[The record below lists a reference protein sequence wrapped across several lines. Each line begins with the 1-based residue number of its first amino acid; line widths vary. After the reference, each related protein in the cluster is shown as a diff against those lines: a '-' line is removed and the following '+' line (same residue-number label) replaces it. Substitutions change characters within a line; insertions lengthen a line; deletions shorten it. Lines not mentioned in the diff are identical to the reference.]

1 MDMAITGSDILA
13 GISCGDAVS
22 FGNMAVAPLVRNA
35 EAAEG
40 PEYLILREAF
50 EAGFLQVSEVSESG
64 SVPELVVRNTGKL
77 PILILDG
84 EELAGAKQN
93 RVVNTSILV
102 PPEAKIVVPVSC
114 TESGRWSYR
123 SAHFSDSDVMMSR
136 NIRAKK
142 ARSVS
147 ESLERSSEF
156 SSNQGEVWEEI
167 RMEARACGVE
177 SPTGAMKDT
186 HERHRGSMGKYNE
199 AFQLVDGQTGC
210 LVFLRGEAAGCE
222 LLSRPEKYAML
233 HQKIIGSYAMDA
245 LQSHHGSD
253 DRNPVPQKA
262 FEQAMDAIGNIKAEC
277 FPSVGLGEDCRIR
290 EGRITGSA
298 LRYENVSIHAAV
310 FWLEEERRQHA
321 GHGDG
326 ESRHEERMATFDE
339 RRQRMNR

>member
-1 MDMAITGSDILA
+1 MNMGVESDILA

-22 FGNMAVAPLVRNA
+22 FGNIAVAPLVRNA
-35 EAAEG
+35 EAAKG

-50 EAGFLQVSEVSESG
+50 EAEVLQVSEVSESG
-64 SVPELVVRNTGKL
+64 SVPELMVRNTGKL
-77 PILILDG
+77 PVLILDG
-84 EELAGAKQN
+84 EELSGAKQN

-147 ESLERSSEF
+147 ESLERSSRF
-156 SSNQGEVWEEI
+156 SSDQGEVWEEI
-167 RMEARACGVE
+167 RMEAMACGVE

-186 HERHRGSMGKYNE
+186 HERHRDTMEKYSE

-222 LLSRPEKYAML
+222 LLSWPEKYAML
-233 HQKIIGSYAMDA
+233 HQKIIRSYAIDA
-245 LQSHHGSD
+245 LQNHQSVSD
-253 DRNPVPQKA
+253 PDPIPQKA
-262 FEQAMDAIGNIKAEC
+262 FDQAFDAIGNIKAEC
-277 FPSVGLGEDCRIR
+277 FPSVGLGEDCRLR
-290 EGRITGSA
+290 EGWITGSA

-310 FWLEEERRQHA
+310 FWLEEERRSHA
-321 GHGDG
+321 G
-326 ESRHEERMATFDE
+326 EERHGERMSSFNE
-339 RRQRMNR
+339 RRRRMNR

>member
-1 MDMAITGSDILA
+1 MVVTGSDILA

-22 FGNMAVAPLVRNA
+22 FGNMAVAPLLRNA

-50 EAGFLQVSEVSESG
+50 EAGFLRVSEVSESG

-77 PILILDG
+77 PVLILDG

-147 ESLERSSEF
+147 ESLERSSRF
-156 SSNQGEVWEEI
+156 SSDQGEVWEEI
-167 RMEARACGVE
+167 RMEAVSCGVE

-186 HERHRGSMGKYNE
+186 HEHYRGSMEKYSK
-199 AFQLVDGQTGC
+199 AFELVDGQTGC
-210 LVFLRGEAAGCE
+210 LVFLQGNVAGCE

-233 HQKIIGSYAMDA
+233 HQKIVRSYTIDA
-245 LQSHHGSD
+245 LRSYHGAK
-253 DRNPVPQKA
+253 DRDPVPQKA
-262 FEQAMDAIGNIKAEC
+262 FEQALGAIGSIEADC
-277 FPSVGLGEDCRIR
+277 FPSVGLGEDCRLR

-310 FWLEEERRQHA
+310 FWLEEEQRSRS
-321 GHGDG
+321 GHGG
-326 ESRHEERMATFDE
+326 ERRHEERMASFEE
-339 RRQRMNR
+339 RRRRMNR